1 MGSSGKAK
9 AVPRL
14 GMPVGRPPFWPAF
27 SGGPRSEAVTARVG
41 SLLGVAFGLCFVT
54 GLLSHYQY
62 APWGWLPIP
71 AAPAWGYRLSQGVH
85 VITGLVSIPLLVT
98 KLWSVFPKLFQW
110 PPARSVVHALERL
123 SVAVLVSAS
132 LVEVGIGLL
141 NILTW
146 YPWRFSFIDVHHWLA
161 WVVVGSLLL
170 HIAVKLPIIR
180 RGLTEPL
187 DQPSASDDAPDTPD
201 AHALPDAHA
210 AHDAQA
216 LPDVPAVPDAQP
228 AGGISRRGVLIA
240 SGAGAG
246 IVALTTAGQS
256 LTPLRSVA
264 LLGVRDPRRAPLGV
278 PINRT
283 AAQAAVG
290 QLATSASY
298 RLRVTGP
305 TPFELT
311 LAELEAMPGVHR
323 SLPIACVEG
332 WSAGARWLGIELI
345 ELVTRAG
352 GTADSRVVL
361 TSLEADGPY
370 RRSVISGPQLR
381 AALLATHLNGRRLT
395 LDHGYPLRLIAPDRA
410 GVFTTKWLTTIA
422 VSR

>member
-1 MGSSGKAK
+1 MSRGLTKPPLWPTFRDGS
-9 AVPRL
+9 
-14 GMPVGRPPFWPAF
+14 
-27 SGGPRSEAVTARVG
+27 RSEAVTARVG

-62 APWGWLPIP
+62 APWSWLPIP
-71 AAPAWGYRLSQGVH
+71 AAPVWGYRLSQGIH
-85 VITGLVSIPLLVT
+85 VITGLVSIPLLIT
-98 KLWSVFPKLFQW
+98 KLWSVFPKLFAW
-110 PPARSVVHALERL
+110 PPARSVVHALERV
-123 SVAVLVSAS
+123 SIAILVSAS

-161 WVVVGSLLL
+161 WVIAGSVLL

-180 RGLTEPL
+180 RGLAEDLRQPAAPVEP
-187 DQPSASDDAPDTPD
+187 T
-201 AHALPDAHA
+201 A
-210 AHDAQA
+210 AEPVTAG
-216 LPDVPAVPDAQP
+216 PVVPAGSVAPVVPP
-228 AGGISRRGVLIA
+228 AGISRRGVLIA

-264 LLGVRDPRRAPLGV
+264 LLGVRDPQHAPLGV

-283 AAQAAVG
+283 AAQAQVR
-290 QLATSASY
+290 QLAIAPNY
-298 RLRVTGP
+298 RLRVTGAR
-305 TPFELT
+305 PFELT
-311 LAELEAMPGVHR
+311 LAELEAMTGVHR
-323 SLPIACVEG
+323 SLPISCVEG
-332 WSAGARWLGIELI
+332 WSAGARWIGIELM

-352 GTADSRVVL
+352 GTTGSQVVL
-361 TSLEADGPY
+361 TSLEPDGPY
-370 RRSVISGPQLR
+370 RRSAISGPQLR
-381 AALLATHLNGRRLT
+381 AALLATHLNGERLT

-410 GVFTTKWLTTIA
+410 GVFNTKWLTGIA

>member
-1 MGSSGKAK
+1 MGRSAKAK
-9 AVPRL
+9 TAPRL
-14 GMPVGRPPFWPAF
+14 GMLLARKPPFWPAF
-27 SGGPRSEAVTARVG
+27 SARLRSEAVTARVG
-41 SLLGVAFGLCFVT
+41 SVLGVAFGLCFAT

-62 APWGWLPIP
+62 APWAWLPIP
-71 AAPAWGYRLSQGVH
+71 AAPVWGYRLSQGIH
-85 VITGLVSIPLLVT
+85 VITGLVSIPLLIT

-161 WVVVGSLLL
+161 WVVLGSLLL
-170 HIAVKLPIIR
+170 HIAVKLPVIR
-180 RGLTEPL
+180 RGLADTAL
-187 DQPSASDDAPDTPD
+187 DQPPASDTASDTPT
-201 AHALPDAHA
+201 A
-210 AHDAQA
+210 
-216 LPDVPAVPDAQP
+216 PDAQP

-264 LLGVRDPRRAPLGV
+264 LLGVREPQRGPLGV

-283 AAQAAVG
+283 AAQADVR
-290 QLATSASY
+290 QLATAATY
-298 RLRVTGP
+298 RLQISGR
-305 TPFELT
+305 TPFDLT
-311 LAELEAMPGVHR
+311 LAELEAMSGVHR

-332 WSAGARWLGIELI
+332 WSAGARWIGIELM

-361 TSLEADGPY
+361 TSLEADGPF
-370 RRSVISGPQLR
+370 RRSAISGPQLR
-381 AALLATHLNGRRLT
+381 AALLATHLNGQRLT
-395 LDHGYPLRLIAPDRA
+395 LDHGYPLRLIAPNRA
-410 GVFTTKWLTTIA
+410 GVFNTKWLSGIA
-422 VSR
+422 VGR

>member
-1 MGSSGKAK
+1 MGKETK
-9 AVPRL
+9 VVTKLRAVL
-14 GMPVGRPPFWPAF
+14 ATPPPLWPAF
-27 SGGPRSEAVTARVG
+27 RGGLRSEAVTARVG
-41 SLLGVAFGLCFVT
+41 SVLGVAFGLCFVT

-71 AAPAWGYRLSQGVH
+71 AAPIWGYRLSQGTH
-85 VITGLVSIPLLVT
+85 VITGLVSIPLLIT

-161 WVVVGSLLL
+161 WVVLGSLLL

-180 RGLTEPL
+180 RGLAGTAL
-187 DQPSASDDAPDTPD
+187 DQPSAPATAADARI
-201 AHALPDAHA
+201 A
-210 AHDAQA
+210 A
-216 LPDVPAVPDAQP
+216 DAQP

-264 LLGVRDPRRAPLGV
+264 LLGVRDPQRGPLGV

-283 AAQAAVG
+283 AAQADVR
-290 QLATSASY
+290 QLATAVTY
-298 RLRVTGP
+298 RLRITGSKS
-305 TPFELT
+305 FDLT
-311 LAELEAMPGVHR
+311 LAELEAMAGVHR
-323 SLPIACVEG
+323 SLPISCVEG
-332 WSAGARWLGIELI
+332 WSAGARWIGIELM

-352 GTADSRVVL
+352 GIADSRVVL

-370 RRSVISGPQLR
+370 RRSTISGPQLR
-381 AALLATHLNGRRLT
+381 AALLATHLNGQRLT

-410 GVFTTKWLTTIA
+410 GVFNTKWLSGIA
-422 VSR
+422 VGR